1 MANEVFGFFDMQRW
15 KDDPR
20 ALGSVP
26 IRAKEPHADDRHPRS
41 RPRARPGGAFR
52 DARRGWLAFP
62 ALPALHHRRAF
73 HHRAAGVDRLARAR
87 LFRLCPGRRDAKDAN
102 RRRDTFVTIGS
113 SNVDDAGKPDISLS
127 LTNNGVGPAILG
139 PIEIRYRGKPVASP
153 AALLEACCTDSA
165 ATGLSFATSPST
177 GVAIRP
183 GESLRF
189 IGLPRTPANEATWQ
203 RFQRER
209 WRLSIRSC
217 YCSIFNDC
225 WITEGM
231 QGVPRPVK
239 QCPADWSLYREDAS
253 KRLGMTRN

>member
-1 MANEVFGFFDMQRW
+1 MTDTS
-15 KDDPR
+15 D
-20 ALGSVP
+20 
-26 IRAKEPHADDRHPRS
+26 
-41 RPRARPGGAFR
+41 R
-52 DARRGWLAFP
+52 DAAPTP
-62 ALPALHHRRAF
+62 AASPATPVEVGSRLLRYLPFITIAHFVIGLPALIASLALAYFAF
-73 HHRAAGVDRLARAR
+73 VQA
-87 LFRLCPGRRDAKDAN
+87 DATQKMQTGGAMP
-102 RRRDTFVTIGS
+102 FVTIGS
-113 SNVDDAGKPDISLS
+113 SNVDDTGKPDISLS

-153 AALLEACCTDSA
+153 TELLEACCTDRS

-203 RFQRER
+203 RFQHER

-225 WITEGM
+225 WIAEGM
-231 QGVPRPVK
+231 QGIPRPVK
-239 QCPADWSLYREDAS
+239 QCPADWSLYREDAGR
-253 KRLGMTRN
+253 RLGSVPDE

>member
-1 MANEVFGFFDMQRW
+1 MTDIPDRDPAPAPAAPSATPAEV
-15 KDDPR
+15 
-20 ALGSVP
+20 GSRFLRYLPFITVAHF
-26 IRAKEPHADDRHPRS
+26 II
-41 RPRARPGGAFR
+41 G
-52 DARRGWLAFP
+52 
-62 ALPALHHRRAF
+62 LPALIASLALAYFAF
-73 HHRAAGVDRLARAR
+73 VQA
-87 LFRLCPGRRDAKDAN
+87 DATRKMQTGGAMP
-102 RRRDTFVTIGS
+102 FVTIGS

-139 PIEIRYRGKPVASP
+139 PIEVRYRGKPVASP
-153 AALLEACCTDSA
+153 TALLDACCTEGA
-165 ATGLSFATSPST
+165 ATGLSFSTSPST

-225 WITEGM
+225 WIAEGM
-231 QGVPRPVK
+231 QGVPRAVK